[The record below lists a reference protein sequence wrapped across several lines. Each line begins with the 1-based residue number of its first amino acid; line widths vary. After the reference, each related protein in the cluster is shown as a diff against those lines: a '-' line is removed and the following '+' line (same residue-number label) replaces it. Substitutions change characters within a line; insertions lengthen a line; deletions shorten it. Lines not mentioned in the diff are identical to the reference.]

1 MNTVLQTVDVLN
13 YREFAMTEK
22 EFRKLKRQ
30 ELLQLLL
37 TQIQGEKELRIQFEE
52 TEARLKEVEEVCER
66 LKARLNSKDAQIHK
80 LAGRLNKKDQQ
91 IKNLKSD
98 LESLRTDRK
107 IKLREAGS
115 IAEASLRLSGIYEAA
130 QKAADLYLENVERMY
145 GGQKASFAVR
155 KSGEKQS
162 SERSMDGSRE

>member
-1 MNTVLQTVDVLN
+1 
-13 YREFAMTEK
+13 MTEK

-37 TQIQGEKELRIQFEE
+37 TQVQGEKELRLQFEE
-52 TEARLKEVEEVCER
+52 TEARLKELEEGYER

-115 IAEASLRLSGIYEAA
+115 IAEASLKLSGIYEAA
-130 QKAADLYLENVERMY
+130 QKAADLYLENIERMY
-145 GGQKASFAVR
+145 GGRKRSAVVQK
-155 KSGEKQS
+155 GEEIEP
-162 SERSMDGSRE
+162 SERSMDGSRG